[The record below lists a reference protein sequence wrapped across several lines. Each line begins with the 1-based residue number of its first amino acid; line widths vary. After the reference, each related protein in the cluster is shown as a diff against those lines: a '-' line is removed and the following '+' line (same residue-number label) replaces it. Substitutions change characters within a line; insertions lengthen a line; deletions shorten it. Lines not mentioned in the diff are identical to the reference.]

1 MTSGEQGDGRT
12 THPTIAPD
20 ERPLARRPAAADTR
34 RMSKRTVGVYTIGQ
48 TPRPDLTEDL
58 ARRFPSTRFHVM
70 GALDGLTAEEV
81 AKADAQTAE
90 TTPYPL
96 ETRLRNGT
104 RIVVD
109 AAFLEPLLQE
119 SISARD
125 VHVTAHLVLCAG
137 PFPNLTAEAPLLRPF
152 ELAAANF
159 AGQKFETLHGVVPFA
174 AQARPAAR
182 KWERAGFSCR
192 TLALDAKPD
201 DVSVARWLAPRVTDA
216 DALVFDYVGFA
227 SRILDEVAAEV
238 SVPVFDLGHLA
249 LDALEQML
257 SPT

>member
-1 MTSGEQGDGRT
+1 
-12 THPTIAPD
+12 
-20 ERPLARRPAAADTR
+20 
-34 RMSKRTVGVYTIGQ
+34 MSQRTVAVYTIGQ
-48 TPRPDLTEDL
+48 TPRPDLTEEL

-70 GALDGLTAEEV
+70 GALDGLTAEELAAAAHEPAGREL
-81 AKADAQTAE
+81 AKADAPTAR

-137 PFPNLTAEAPLLRPF
+137 PFPNLTGEAPLLRPF

-159 AGQKFETLHGVVPFA
+159 ARQEFETLHGVVPFA

-201 DVSVARWLAPRVTDA
+201 DVSVARWLAPRVADA